1 MSDRDQAQQ
10 AATAAG
16 DFRTQA
22 VRGGHRR
29 SDEAE
34 HAEAMFMTSSFC
46 FPNAEAAKAAFV
58 DDSGDNVYS
67 RFDNPTVQ
75 AFEQR
80 LAMLEGGE
88 RCIATASG
96 MAATLALGMALLQAG
111 DKVVCSQAV
120 FGSTLNLWSKYF
132 GKFGV
137 EVVTVDPFDLD
148 AWRAAIDGRTKIA
161 YLETPTNPRCEI
173 VDIRAV
179 ADIAHAQGAKLVV
192 DNCFCTPA
200 LQRPLELGAD
210 IVSHSAT
217 KFLDGQGRA
226 VGGALVGSHA
236 DLEPVYLF
244 MRSGGPTMSAF
255 NAWVFLKGL
264 ETLDIR
270 LRAQSETAMAVATWL
285 TTQPR
290 VKQVYYAGLAS
301 HPGHALA
308 KAQQSGFGAVLSFEV
323 EGGQAGAWSV
333 IDATELVSL
342 TGNLGDTRTTIT
354 HPSTTTHGRLTEAQ
368 RQAAGIES
376 GLIRVSVGLESAADL
391 TADLAKGL
399 AGLAG

>member
-1 MSDRDQAQQ
+1 MNKRDAAQQ
-10 AATAAG
+10 QATGQG
-16 DFRTQA
+16 DFRTRA
-22 VRGGHRR
+22 VRAGHRR
-29 SDEAE
+29 TDESE
-34 HAEAMFMTSSFC
+34 HAEALFMTSSFC
-46 FPNAEAAKAAFV
+46 FPDAERAKAAFV

-75 AFEQR
+75 AFEER
-80 LAMLEGGE
+80 LASLEGAE
-88 RCIATASG
+88 RCVATASG
-96 MAATLALGMALLQAG
+96 MAATLALGMAHLQAG
-111 DKVVCSQAV
+111 DRVVCSQAV

-137 EVVTVDPFDLD
+137 EIVTVDPFDLE
-148 AWRAAIDGRTKIA
+148 AWRQAMTPGTKLA

-179 ADIAHAQGAKLVV
+179 ADIVHAVGAKLVV

-210 IVSHSAT
+210 MVSHSAT

-226 VGGALVGSHA
+226 VGGAICGRDD
-236 DLEPVYLF
+236 DLEPIYLF
-244 MRSGGPTMSAF
+244 MRSGGPTMSVF

-270 LRAQSETAMAVATWL
+270 MRAQSETALQVARWL
-285 TTQPR
+285 TEQAK
-290 VKQVYYAGLAS
+290 VKAVYYSGLPE
-301 HPGHALA
+301 HPGNELA

-323 EGGQAGAWSV
+323 TGGQEGAWSV
-333 IDATELVSL
+333 MNATELVSL

-354 HPSTTTHGRLTEAQ
+354 HPSTTTHGRLSEQQ
-368 RQAAGIES
+368 RQDAGIQP
-376 GLIRVSVGLESAADL
+376 GLIRLSIGLESATDLIADL
-391 TADLAKGL
+391 DKGL
-399 AGLAG
+399 SAL

>member
-1 MSDRDQAQQ
+1 MNKRDAAQQ
-10 AATAAG
+10 QATGQG
-16 DFRTQA
+16 DFRTRA
-22 VRGGHRR
+22 VRAGHRR
-29 SDEAE
+29 TDESE
-34 HAEAMFMTSSFC
+34 HAEALFMTSSFC
-46 FPNAEAAKAAFV
+46 FPDAERAKAAFV

-75 AFEQR
+75 AFEER
-80 LAMLEGGE
+80 LASLEGAE
-88 RCIATASG
+88 RCVATASG
-96 MAATLALGMALLQAG
+96 MAATLALGMAHLQAG
-111 DKVVCSQAV
+111 DRVVCSQAV

-137 EVVTVDPFDLD
+137 EIVTVDPFDLE
-148 AWRAAIDGRTKIA
+148 AWRQAMTPGTKLA

-179 ADIAHAQGAKLVV
+179 ADIVHAVGAKLVV

-210 IVSHSAT
+210 MVSHSAT

-226 VGGALVGSHA
+226 VGGAICGRDD
-236 DLEPVYLF
+236 DLEPIYLF

-270 LRAQSETAMAVATWL
+270 MRAQSETALQVARWL
-285 TTQPR
+285 TEQAKVR
-290 VKQVYYAGLAS
+290 AVYYSGLPE
-301 HPGHALA
+301 HPGHELA

-323 EGGQAGAWSV
+323 TGGQEGAWSV
-333 IDATELVSL
+333 MNATELVSL

-354 HPSTTTHGRLTEAQ
+354 HPSTTTHGRLSEQQ
-368 RQAAGIES
+368 RQDAGIQP
-376 GLIRVSVGLESAADL
+376 GLIRLSIGLESATDLIADL
-391 TADLAKGL
+391 DRGL
-399 AGLAG
+399 SAL

>member
-1 MSDRDQAQQ
+1 MNKRDAAQQ
-10 AATAAG
+10 QATGQG
-16 DFRTQA
+16 DFRTRA
-22 VRGGHRR
+22 VRAGHRR
-29 SDEAE
+29 TDESE
-34 HAEAMFMTSSFC
+34 HAEALFMTSSFC
-46 FPNAEAAKAAFV
+46 FPDAERAKAAFV

-75 AFEQR
+75 AFEER
-80 LAMLEGGE
+80 LASLEGAE
-88 RCIATASG
+88 RCVATASG
-96 MAATLALGMALLQAG
+96 MAATLALGMAHLQAG
-111 DKVVCSQAV
+111 DRVVCSQAV

-137 EVVTVDPFDLD
+137 EIVTVDPFDLE
-148 AWRAAIDGRTKIA
+148 AWRQAMTPGTKLA

-179 ADIAHAQGAKLVV
+179 ADIVHAVGAKLVV

-210 IVSHSAT
+210 MVSHSAT

-226 VGGALVGSHA
+226 VGGAICGRDD
-236 DLEPVYLF
+236 DLEPIYLF

-270 LRAQSETAMAVATWL
+270 MRAQSETALQVARWL
-285 TTQPR
+285 TEQAKVR
-290 VKQVYYAGLAS
+290 AVYYSGLPE
-301 HPGHALA
+301 HPGHELA

-323 EGGQAGAWSV
+323 TGGQEGAWSV
-333 IDATELVSL
+333 MNATELVSL

-354 HPSTTTHGRLTEAQ
+354 HPSTTTHGRLSEQQ
-368 RQAAGIES
+368 RQDAGIQP
-376 GLIRVSVGLESAADL
+376 GLIRLSIGLESATDLIADL
-391 TADLAKGL
+391 DKGL
-399 AGLAG
+399 SAL

>member
-1 MSDRDQAQQ
+1 MNKRDAAQQ
-10 AATAAG
+10 QATGQG
-16 DFRTQA
+16 DFRTRA
-22 VRGGHRR
+22 VRAGHRR
-29 SDEAE
+29 TDESE
-34 HAEAMFMTSSFC
+34 HAEALFMTSSFC
-46 FPNAEAAKAAFV
+46 FPDAERAKAAFV

-75 AFEQR
+75 AFEER
-80 LAMLEGGE
+80 LASLEGAE
-88 RCIATASG
+88 RCVATASG
-96 MAATLALGMALLQAG
+96 MAATLALGMAHLQAG
-111 DKVVCSQAV
+111 DRVVCSQAV

-137 EVVTVDPFDLD
+137 EIVTVDPFDRE
-148 AWRAAIDGRTKIA
+148 AWRQAMTPGTKLA

-179 ADIAHAQGAKLVV
+179 ADIVHAVGAKLVV

-210 IVSHSAT
+210 MVSHSAT

-226 VGGALVGSHA
+226 VGGAICGRDD
-236 DLEPVYLF
+236 DLEPIYLF
-244 MRSGGPTMSAF
+244 MRSGGPTMSVF

-270 LRAQSETAMAVATWL
+270 MRAQSETALQVARWL
-285 TTQPR
+285 TEQAK
-290 VKQVYYAGLAS
+290 VKAVYYSGLPE
-301 HPGHALA
+301 HPGHELA

-323 EGGQAGAWSV
+323 TGGQEGAWSV
-333 IDATELVSL
+333 MNATELVSL

-354 HPSTTTHGRLTEAQ
+354 HPSTTTHGRLSEQQ
-368 RQAAGIES
+368 RQDAGIQP
-376 GLIRVSVGLESAADL
+376 GLIRLSIGLESATDLIADL
-391 TADLAKGL
+391 DKGL
-399 AGLAG
+399 SAL

>member
-1 MSDRDQAQQ
+1 MNKRDAAQQ
-10 AATAAG
+10 QATGQG
-16 DFRTQA
+16 DFRTRA
-22 VRGGHRR
+22 VRAGHRR
-29 SDEAE
+29 TDESE
-34 HAEAMFMTSSFC
+34 HAEALFMTSSFC
-46 FPNAEAAKAAFV
+46 FPDAERAKAAFV

-75 AFEQR
+75 AFEER
-80 LAMLEGGE
+80 LASLEGAE
-88 RCIATASG
+88 RCVATASG
-96 MAATLALGMALLQAG
+96 MAATLALGMAHLQAG
-111 DKVVCSQAV
+111 DRVVCSQAV

-137 EVVTVDPFDLD
+137 EIVTVDPFDLE
-148 AWRAAIDGRTKIA
+148 AWRQAMTPGTKLA

-179 ADIAHAQGAKLVV
+179 ADIVHAVGAKLVV

-210 IVSHSAT
+210 MVSHSAT

-226 VGGALVGSHA
+226 VGGAICGRDD
-236 DLEPVYLF
+236 DLEPIYLF

-270 LRAQSETAMAVATWL
+270 MRAQSETALQVARWL
-285 TTQPR
+285 TEQAK
-290 VKQVYYAGLAS
+290 VKAVYYSGLPE
-301 HPGHALA
+301 HPGHELA

-323 EGGQAGAWSV
+323 TGGQEGAWSV
-333 IDATELVSL
+333 MNATELVSL

-354 HPSTTTHGRLTEAQ
+354 HPSTTTHGRLSEQQ
-368 RQAAGIES
+368 RQDAGIQP
-376 GLIRVSVGLESAADL
+376 GLIRLSIGLESATDLIADL
-391 TADLAKGL
+391 DKGL
-399 AGLAG
+399 SAL

>member
-1 MSDRDQAQQ
+1 MNKRDAAQQ
-10 AATAAG
+10 QATGQG
-16 DFRTQA
+16 DFRTRA
-22 VRGGHRR
+22 VRAGHRR
-29 SDEAE
+29 TDESE
-34 HAEAMFMTSSFC
+34 HAEALFMTSSFC
-46 FPNAEAAKAAFV
+46 FPDAERAKAAFV

-75 AFEQR
+75 AFEER
-80 LAMLEGGE
+80 LASLEGAE
-88 RCIATASG
+88 RCVATASG
-96 MAATLALGMALLQAG
+96 MAATLALGMAHLQAG
-111 DKVVCSQAV
+111 DRVVCSQAV

-137 EVVTVDPFDLD
+137 EIVTVDPFDLE
-148 AWRAAIDGRTKIA
+148 AWRQAMTPGTKLA

-179 ADIAHAQGAKLVV
+179 ADIVHAVGAKLVV

-210 IVSHSAT
+210 MVSHSAT

-226 VGGALVGSHA
+226 VGGAICGRDD
-236 DLEPVYLF
+236 DLEPIYLF

-270 LRAQSETAMAVATWL
+270 MRAQSETALQVARWL
-285 TTQPR
+285 TEQAK
-290 VKQVYYAGLAS
+290 VKAVYYSGLS
-301 HPGHALA
+301 EHPGHELA
-308 KAQQSGFGAVLSFEV
+308 KAQQSGFGAVLSFEIS
-323 EGGQAGAWSV
+323 GGQEGAWSV
-333 IDATELVSL
+333 MNATELVSL

-354 HPSTTTHGRLTEAQ
+354 HPSTTTHGRLSEQQ
-368 RQAAGIES
+368 RQAAGIQP
-376 GLIRVSVGLESAADL
+376 GLIRLSIGLESATDLIADL
-391 TADLAKGL
+391 DKGL
-399 AGLAG
+399 SAL

>member
-1 MSDRDQAQQ
+1 
-10 AATAAG
+10 
-16 DFRTQA
+16 
-22 VRGGHRR
+22 
-29 SDEAE
+29 
-34 HAEAMFMTSSFC
+34 MTSSFC
-46 FPNAEAAKAAFV
+46 FPDAERAKAAFV

-75 AFEQR
+75 AFEER
-80 LAMLEGGE
+80 LASLEGAE
-88 RCIATASG
+88 RCVATASG
-96 MAATLALGMALLQAG
+96 MAATLALGMAHLQAG
-111 DKVVCSQAV
+111 DRVVCSQAV

-137 EVVTVDPFDLD
+137 EIVTVDPFDLE
-148 AWRAAIDGRTKIA
+148 AWRQAMTPGTKLA

-179 ADIAHAQGAKLVV
+179 ADIVHAVGAKLVV

-210 IVSHSAT
+210 MVSHSAT

-226 VGGALVGSHA
+226 VGGAICGRDD
-236 DLEPVYLF
+236 DLEPIYLF

-270 LRAQSETAMAVATWL
+270 MRAQSETALQVARWL
-285 TTQPR
+285 TEQAK
-290 VKQVYYAGLAS
+290 VKAVYYSGLPE
-301 HPGHALA
+301 HPGHELA

-323 EGGQAGAWSV
+323 TGGQEGAWSV
-333 IDATELVSL
+333 MNATELVSL

-354 HPSTTTHGRLTEAQ
+354 HPSTTTHGRLSEQQ
-368 RQAAGIES
+368 RQDAGIQP
-376 GLIRVSVGLESAADL
+376 GLIRLSIGLESATDLIADL
-391 TADLAKGL
+391 DKGL
-399 AGLAG
+399 SAL

>member
-1 MSDRDQAQQ
+1 MNSRDIAQQ
-10 AATAAG
+10 KATGQG
-16 DFRTQA
+16 DFRTRA
-22 VRGGHRR
+22 VRAGHRR
-29 SDEAE
+29 TEEGE
-34 HAEAMFMTSSFC
+34 HAEAMFMTSSFT
-46 FPNAEAAKAAFV
+46 FPDAQSAKAAFV

-75 AFEQR
+75 AFEER
-80 LAMLEGGE
+80 LASLEGAE

-96 MAATLALGMALLQAG
+96 MAATLALGMAHLQAG
-111 DKVVCSQAV
+111 DRVVCSQSV
-120 FGSTLNLWSKYF
+120 FGSTLNLWNKYF

-137 EVVTVDPFDLD
+137 EIVTVDPFDLG
-148 AWRAAIDGRTKIA
+148 AWRQALTPGTKLA

-173 VDIRAV
+173 VDIPAV
-179 ADIAHAQGAKLVV
+179 AELTHAVGAKLVV

-226 VGGALVGSHA
+226 VGGALCGS
-236 DLEPVYLF
+236 DEDMEPVYLF

-270 LRAQSETAMAVATWL
+270 MRAQSATAMQVATWL
-285 TTQPR
+285 TQQA
-290 VKQVYYAGLAS
+290 QVEHVFYSGLPD
-301 HPGHALA
+301 HPGHEMA
-308 KAQQSGFGAVLSFEV
+308 KQQQSDFGAVLSFEV
-323 EGGQAGAWSV
+323 KGGQDGAWSV
-333 IDATELVSL
+333 MNATELCSL

-354 HPSTTTHGRLTEAQ
+354 HPSTTTHGRLTEEQ
-368 RQAAGIES
+368 RLAAGIRP
-376 GLIRVSVGLESAADL
+376 GLIRLSVGLESADDLIADL
-391 TADLAKGL
+391 SKGL
-399 AGLAG
+399 SAL

>member
-1 MSDRDQAQQ
+1 MNKRDAAQQ
-10 AATAAG
+10 QATGQG
-16 DFRTQA
+16 DFRTRA
-22 VRGGHRR
+22 VRAGHRR
-29 SDEAE
+29 TDESE
-34 HAEAMFMTSSFC
+34 HAEALFMTSSFC
-46 FPNAEAAKAAFV
+46 FPDAERAKAAFV

-75 AFEQR
+75 AFEER
-80 LAMLEGGE
+80 LASLEGAE
-88 RCIATASG
+88 RCVATASG
-96 MAATLALGMALLQAG
+96 MAATLALGMAHLQAG
-111 DKVVCSQAV
+111 DRVVCSQAV

-137 EVVTVDPFDLD
+137 EIVTVDPFDLE
-148 AWRAAIDGRTKIA
+148 AWRQAMTSGTKLA

-179 ADIAHAQGAKLVV
+179 ADIVHAVGAKLVV

-210 IVSHSAT
+210 MVSHSAT

-226 VGGALVGSHA
+226 VGGAICGRDD
-236 DLEPVYLF
+236 DLEPIYLF

-270 LRAQSETAMAVATWL
+270 MRAQSETALQVARWL
-285 TTQPR
+285 TEQAK
-290 VKQVYYAGLAS
+290 VKAVYYSGLPE
-301 HPGHALA
+301 HPGHELA

-323 EGGQAGAWSV
+323 TGGQEGAWSV
-333 IDATELVSL
+333 MNATELVSL

-354 HPSTTTHGRLTEAQ
+354 HPSTTTHGRLSEQQ
-368 RQAAGIES
+368 RQDAGIQP
-376 GLIRVSVGLESAADL
+376 GLIRLSIGLESATDLIADL
-391 TADLAKGL
+391 DKGL
-399 AGLAG
+399 SAL

>member
-1 MSDRDQAQQ
+1 MNKRDAAQQ
-10 AATAAG
+10 QATGQG
-16 DFRTQA
+16 DFRTRA
-22 VRGGHRR
+22 VRAGHRR
-29 SDEAE
+29 TDESE
-34 HAEAMFMTSSFC
+34 HAEALFMTSSFC
-46 FPNAEAAKAAFV
+46 FPDAERAKAAFV

-75 AFEQR
+75 AFEER
-80 LAMLEGGE
+80 LASLEGAE
-88 RCIATASG
+88 RCVATASG
-96 MAATLALGMALLQAG
+96 MAATLALGMAHLQAG
-111 DKVVCSQAV
+111 DRVVCSQAV

-137 EVVTVDPFDLD
+137 EIVTVDPFDLE
-148 AWRAAIDGRTKIA
+148 AWRQAMTPGTKLA

-179 ADIAHAQGAKLVV
+179 ADIVHAVGAKLVV

-210 IVSHSAT
+210 MVSHSAT

-226 VGGALVGSHA
+226 VGGAICGRDD
-236 DLEPVYLF
+236 DLEPIYLF

-270 LRAQSETAMAVATWL
+270 MRAQSETALQVARWL
-285 TTQPR
+285 TEQAK
-290 VKQVYYAGLAS
+290 VKAVYYSGLPE
-301 HPGHALA
+301 HPGHELA

-323 EGGQAGAWSV
+323 TGGQEGAWSV
-333 IDATELVSL
+333 MNATELVSL

-354 HPSTTTHGRLTEAQ
+354 HPSTTSHGRLSEQQ
-368 RQAAGIES
+368 RQDAGIQP
-376 GLIRVSVGLESAADL
+376 GLIRLSIGLESATDLIADL
-391 TADLAKGL
+391 YKGL
-399 AGLAG
+399 SAL